1 MWRYDDL
8 SIVTEVVKQGSFI
21 KASEALNIPSSTVS
35 RRVSEFEQAI
45 GVRLIERNARKFALT
60 EQGAHLFEHA
70 HPQLQT
76 IKNIIQE
83 IQTLN
88 DQPSGKLKVTAPV
101 TLGNEL
107 LSEWFCEFAQ
117 LYPSIEV
124 EIILDNDHKDLIE
137 EHFDVALRVGP
148 LNDSN
153 FIANYLFSSDFILCA
168 SHEFTEKNLSKL
180 NSINDVSCFPFLR
193 YHRKGSRLKLI
204 NLKNNESVET
214 DIQASFSS
222 TSTSVL
228 RQAAMKGLGIAC
240 LPKISIEEQ
249 LNKGNLVHLWPD
261 YAIYP
266 RPEVYAI
273 YPSKQHL
280 PQKTRVFLDF
290 LKNKASKLL
299 TIE

>member
-8 SIVTEVVKQGSFI
+8 SIVTEVVKHGSFI

-45 GVRLIERNARKFALT
+45 GIRLIERNARKFALT
-60 EQGAHLFEHA
+60 EQGAYLFEHA
-70 HPQLQT
+70 HPQLQI
-76 IKNIIQE
+76 IKNTIQE

-124 EIILDNDHKDLIE
+124 EVILDNEHKDLIE
-137 EHFDVALRVGP
+137 EQFDVALRVGP

-153 FIANYLFSSDFILCA
+153 FFANFLFSSDFILCA
-168 SHEFTEKNLSKL
+168 SREFSENNVGNTNCLHGISQL
-180 NSINDVSCFPFLR
+180 PFLS
-193 YHRKGSRLKLI
+193 YQHYGKGLKLI
-204 NLKNNESVET
+204 NRKTNESIEPE
-214 DIQASFSS
+214 IQISFSS

-228 RQAAMKGLGIAC
+228 RCAATRGLGVAC
-240 LPKISIEEQ
+240 LPKISIAEQ
-249 LNKGNLVHLWPD
+249 LNKGELVHLWPD
-261 YAIYP
+261 YVLFP

-280 PQKTRVFLDF
+280 PQKTRAFLDF
-290 LKNKASKLL
+290 LKDKASKLL